1 MIIIGTEEEINSKI
15 KSISNEK
22 LLKNSYGK
30 PYYNNSNIKFN
41 KSNTINKSVLIIEN
55 NDCGIDIERE
65 RKYDEAMA
73 KRILSSDEY
82 TFVNNNDRDLYFTI
96 LWTLKESYFK
106 CIGTGINLNLK
117 DYSFIENNEIL
128 KIKDNY
134 KLNYF
139 IFEDYIISYT
149 IKI

>member
-15 KSISNEK
+15 KSLSNEK

-55 NDCGIDIERE
+55 NDCGIDIERV
-65 RKYDEAMA
+65 RKYDEVMA

-82 TFVNNNDRDLYFTI
+82 TFVNNNVRDLYFTI

-128 KIKDNY
+128 KVKDNY